1 MKVWIQN
8 VVVITALLVILASEA
23 VSRSI
28 ERVKAEYR
36 AFKDPQK

>member
-1 MKVWIQN
+1 MKVFLQN
-8 VVVITALLVILASEA
+8 VVVVTALLVILASEA
-23 VSRSI
+23 VCRSI